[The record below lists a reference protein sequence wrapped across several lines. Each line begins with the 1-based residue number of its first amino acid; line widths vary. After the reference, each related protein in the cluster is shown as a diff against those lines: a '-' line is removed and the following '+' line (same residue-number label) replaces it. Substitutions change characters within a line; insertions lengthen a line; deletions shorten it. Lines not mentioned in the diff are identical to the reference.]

1 MCKHAV
7 KKSSLLLRYVNDQYK
22 YQQMLDKA
30 ILVKH

>member
-1 MCKHAV
+1 MCKHAA